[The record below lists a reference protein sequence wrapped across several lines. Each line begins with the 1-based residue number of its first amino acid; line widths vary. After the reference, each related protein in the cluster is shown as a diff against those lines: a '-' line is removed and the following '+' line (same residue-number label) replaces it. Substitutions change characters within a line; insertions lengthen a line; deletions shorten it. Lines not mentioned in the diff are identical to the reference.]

1 MRRFVELAVCAA
13 TCWVATGACGGLTE
27 RDRPGAGGNGN
38 GVGGSSGADA
48 GADAGNEDASHGSS
62 DASHEGSTD
71 AGGDADDASAG
82 TDADADADAS
92 KVWLCLGGSASVSGT
107 YPGGEFSSSSA
118 VFYRQQGKCIDK
130 IVLLFLPVEG
140 VEKAPVNLTP
150 KPYLVVS
157 MQNLPGTNLEAWG
170 ELSYGPASFV
180 GSAKGELLSVSPNV
194 VGSFSMLE
202 NGFNLNGTFDAPH
215 CKALDQAIEC
225 P

>member
-1 MRRFVELAVCAA
+1 MRRLLRLAVCAA
-13 TCWVATGACGGLTE
+13 MCWVAAGACGGLTE
-27 RDRPGAGGNGN
+27 RERPGAGGTGN
-38 GVGGSSGADA
+38 GFGGNSGADA
-48 GADAGNEDASHGSS
+48 GADGGNEDASHGGS

-71 AGGDADDASAG
+71 ADGEAGDGSVG
-82 TDADADADAS
+82 TDADAATDAG
-92 KVWLCLGGSASVSGT
+92 KPWLCLGGSASVTGT
-107 YPGGEFSSSSA
+107 YPGGTFSSSSA

-130 IVLLFLPVEG
+130 IVMLFLPVEG
-140 VEKAPVNLTP
+140 VEKAPVGLTP

-170 ELSYGPASFV
+170 ELSYGQGSFV
-180 GSAKGELLSVSPNV
+180 GSAKGELVGVSPNV
-194 VGSFSMLE
+194 VGSFWMQE